1 MTTLYYFAGACSLVP
16 HIVARELSLDIA
28 VKAAPRPDDAGR
40 AEYLDEINSLGKVPA
55 LQLDD
60 AQVITQN
67 VAIVEYMVSIAEAQ
81 GKVEIV
87 YPKLGTLEHAQALRW
102 LSFAN
107 SDIHPAFAPLFSPK
121 RFSKNEADFPVMKDM
136 AVELLSDLYAHVD
149 GEYASKDWIANN
161 QYSAADIYIYV
172 TYRWALRMGVDLSPF
187 KGLKKMVAAIQAR
200 PAVIQALA
208 EQGVPAI

>member
-81 GKVEIV
+81 SKVGIV
-87 YPKLGTLEHAQALRW
+87 YPKLGTLEHDKPCAGC
-102 LSFAN
+102 
-107 SDIHPAFAPLFSPK
+107 HSPIPTFIRLLHLYLTRNVFPKTK
-121 RFSKNEADFPVMKDM
+121 RIFR
-136 AVELLSDLYAHVD
+136 L
-149 GEYASKDWIANN
+149 
-161 QYSAADIYIYV
+161 
-172 TYRWALRMGVDLSPF
+172 
-187 KGLKKMVAAIQAR
+187 
-200 PAVIQALA
+200 
-208 EQGVPAI
+208 

>member
-16 HIVARELSLDIA
+16 HIVARELSLDIS

-67 VAIVEYMVSIAEAQ
+67 
-81 GKVEIV
+81 
-87 YPKLGTLEHAQALRW
+87 
-102 LSFAN
+102 
-107 SDIHPAFAPLFSPK
+107 
-121 RFSKNEADFPVMKDM
+121 EADFPVMKDM
-136 AVELLSDLYAHVD
+136 AIELLSDLYAHVD
-149 GEYASKDWIANN
+149 GEYATKDWIANN

-187 KGLKKMVAAIQAR
+187 NGLKKMVAAIQAR